1 MEHYQLLNITH
12 AALAILLTLGLIA
25 HIVILWKAWRRA
37 DAAVLQQKLCRT
49 RMISLPLLAL
59 LALLLPLSG
68 WWLAHL
74 AGWPL
79 GQLWLLASS
88 VLFLVLVP
96 LGLLLGGRLRAWQG
110 LGEAPAP
117 TRLPR
122 FALAYAGLIL
132 LILVVIMGLMGAKP
146 V

>member
-1 MEHYQLLNITH
+1 MEHYQLLNIVH
-12 AALAILLTLGLIA
+12 SVLAILLTLGLIA
-25 HIVILWKAWRRA
+25 HIVMLWKAWRRA
-37 DAAVLQQKLCRT
+37 DPAVLQQKLRRT
-49 RMISLPLLAL
+49 RLFSLPLLAV
-59 LALLLPLSG
+59 LALLLPLTG

-74 AGWPL
+74 AGFPL

-110 LGEAPAP
+110 LGDMPAPAK
-117 TRLPR
+117 LPR
-122 FALAYAGLIL
+122 FALVYAGLIL
-132 LILVVIMGLMGAKP
+132 LILIAIMGLMGAKP

>member
-1 MEHYQLLNITH
+1 MEHYQLLNVAH

-25 HIVILWKAWRRA
+25 HIAMLWKAWRCA
-37 DAAVLQQKLCRT
+37 DTAVLQQKLRRT
-49 RMISLPLLAL
+49 RLFSLPLLAI
-59 LALLLPLSG
+59 LALLLPLTG

-74 AGWPL
+74 AGFPL

-96 LGLLLGGRLRAWQG
+96 LGLLLGGRLRAWQR
-110 LGEAPAP
+110 LGDAPAP
-117 TRLPR
+117 AKLPR
-122 FALAYAGLIL
+122 FALVYASLIL
-132 LILVVIMGLMGAKP
+132 LILVAIMGLMGAKP